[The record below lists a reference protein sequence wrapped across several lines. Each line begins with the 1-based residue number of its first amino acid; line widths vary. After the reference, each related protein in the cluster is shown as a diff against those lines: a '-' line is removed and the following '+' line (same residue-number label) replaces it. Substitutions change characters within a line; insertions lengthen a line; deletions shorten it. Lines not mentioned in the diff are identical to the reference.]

1 MHLFKVIPSCYSG
14 MMTEVPRQ
22 RRASGQGSDSEFI
35 SVNVVTRQMN
45 SRLWARRV
53 DCESGARV
61 SDERRSVSRMA
72 EDTKSRELNSMMAYV
87 LKKEAT
93 K

>member
-22 RRASGQGSDSEFI
+22 RRASGQGSDSDDGSL

-45 SRLWARRV
+45 STLWARRV
-53 DCESGARV
+53 VCESGARV
-61 SDERRSVSRMA
+61 SDERSVSRMT

-87 LKKEAT
+87 FKK
-93 K
+93 